1 MLQNPIY
8 WTQTMRYSPCPKKYD
23 RREHEMKEF
32 EMRNVGSH
40 IEVYTAGGVFLFS
53 ADTVREAMEELE
65 EEARAA

>member
-1 MLQNPIY
+1 
-8 WTQTMRYSPCPKKYD
+8 MRYSLCPKKYD

-40 IEVYTAGGVFLFS
+40 IEVYTVGGVFLFS

>member
-1 MLQNPIY
+1 
-8 WTQTMRYSPCPKKYD
+8 MRYSPCPKKYD

-40 IEVYTAGGVFLFS
+40 IEVFLFS